1 MQFNLFV
8 KLKVN
13 HVVKLRHRF
22 YKRDAGQL
30 LTSFCSYQALYHEK
44 FKNGPDHS
52 VLITGDDLC
61 LGDDKDFRSCQTVG
75 LANIGSMCRE
85 HSSCTVAQ
93 VKNLNIMLQKFSRGF
108 RLYSLFHLVSEFK
121 CTSKS

>member
-93 VKNLNIMLQKFSRGF
+93 VKIGILCYRNFPEGF
-108 RLYSLFHLVSEFK
+108 DFTLYFI
-121 CTSKS
+121 